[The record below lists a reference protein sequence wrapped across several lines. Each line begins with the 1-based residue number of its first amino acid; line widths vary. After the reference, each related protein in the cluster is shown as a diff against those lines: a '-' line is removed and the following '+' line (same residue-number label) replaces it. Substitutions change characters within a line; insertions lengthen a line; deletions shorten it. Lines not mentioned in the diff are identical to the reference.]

1 MSTVLMPYDRY
12 KEAEKALA
20 ENAILR
26 ERLAAAERERDE
38 LRLKTA
44 MTLGV
49 GEGSGQLFVH
59 GDYESIKACQRIIFE
74 REAFWKKLDAM
85 EIERDEANESAR
97 QAIERI
103 AGYIGMIEARDAT
116 IAAQSA
122 ALAKARE
129 LVERARLNL
138 SYSRQDAVP
147 TAAEAESNRNSAFH
161 NCFEALAAID
171 ATLAGRAEV

>member
-20 ENAILR
+20 ENATLR

-38 LRLKTA
+38 ALAQRNEA
-44 MTLGV
+44 Q
-49 GEGSGQLFVH
+49 GE
-59 GDYESIKACQRIIFE
+59 RN
-74 REAFWKKLDAM
+74 EAWR
-85 EIERDEANESAR
+85 ERDEAIR
-97 QAIERI
+97 Q
-103 AGYIGMIEARDAT
+103 RDGEHKIVVRYEMLTVQKELRAL
-116 IAAQSA
+116 IVAQPA

-138 SYSRQDAVP
+138 SFSRQDAVP

>member
-103 AGYIGMIEARDAT
+103 AGYIGMIEGLVARIKAEWGKPLTVIGTGGIASLFESAT
-116 IAAQSA
+116 
-122 ALAKARE
+122 
-129 LVERARLNL
+129 
-138 SYSRQDAVP
+138 
-147 TAAEAESNRNSAFH
+147 T
-161 NCFEALAAID
+161 AID
-171 ATLAGRAEV
+171 HFDHDLTILGLLEIFRRNPHVPAQ